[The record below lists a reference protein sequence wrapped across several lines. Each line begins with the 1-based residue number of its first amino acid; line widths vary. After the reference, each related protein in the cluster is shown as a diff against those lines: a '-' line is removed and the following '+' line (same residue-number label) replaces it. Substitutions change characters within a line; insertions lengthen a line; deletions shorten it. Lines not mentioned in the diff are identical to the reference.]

1 MGIFFAININ
11 RTLNTKKALM
21 VPKTRQLHKQL
32 QYALTIQT
40 IAPLIVG
47 TIPCLCLF
55 LLSFAN
61 DEYQTF
67 CIILSMFFSLISI
80 VKPLAAILFIKPYRT
95 HFMKIFFKKVWR
107 SNQFSTQECEQSRPR
122 PQTAA

>member
-1 MGIFFAININ
+1 
-11 RTLNTKKALM
+11 M

-32 QYALTIQT
+32 QYALIIQT
-40 IAPLIVG
+40 IGPFFIG
-47 TIPCLCLF
+47 TIPTISLF

-67 CIILSMFFSLISI
+67 CIILSMCFSLITI

-95 HFMKIFFKKVWR
+95 HFTKIFFKKVWR
-107 SNQFSTQECEQSRPR
+107 SSLASTQEGEQSRPR